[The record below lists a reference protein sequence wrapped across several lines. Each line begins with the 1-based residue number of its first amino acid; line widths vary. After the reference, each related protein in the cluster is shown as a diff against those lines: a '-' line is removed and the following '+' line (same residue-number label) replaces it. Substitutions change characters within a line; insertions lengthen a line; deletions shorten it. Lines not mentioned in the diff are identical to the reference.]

1 MVNASPHRPWTIGVY
16 GGSFDPPHVGHV
28 MACAYVL
35 SVCDVDE
42 VLVVPTFAHALKG
55 AAGASY
61 EDRVRMAR
69 GAFHPFSRVSVSR
82 VEADLGEPSRTART
96 LEALAHPDIRLKWIM
111 GTDLLHELPKW
122 YRLDD
127 IMALATPIVV
137 GREASDRSHPPQVQ
151 AWLEAGEVLPL
162 DIPNVSSSE
171 VRARVAGGEDVTG
184 LLPRSVQAQIRSMDL
199 YKGSPG
205 S

>member
-1 MVNASPHRPWTIGVY
+1 MAADTTHRPWTIGVY

-42 VLVVPTFAHALKG
+42 ILVVPTFAHALKG
-55 AAGASY
+55 SAAATY
-61 EDRVRMAR
+61 EQRVRMAR

-111 GTDLLHELPKW
+111 GTDLLNELPRW
-122 YRLDD
+122 YRLDE
-127 IMALATPIVV
+127 IMRLASPVVV
-137 GREASDRSHPPQVQ
+137 GREASDRSHPPEVQ
-151 AWLEAGEVLPL
+151 SWLDEGEVLPL
-162 DIPNVSSSE
+162 DVPNVSSSL
-171 VRARVAGGEDVTG
+171 VRTRIAAGDSVSG
-184 LLPRSVQAQIRSMDL
+184 LVPRSVEAQIRSLAL
-199 YKGSPG
+199 YKAPAAS
-205 S
+205 